1 MPYFLQGLTMGL
13 AYVAPIGVQNL
24 FVINAALNQPRR
36 RALLTALVVVFFDV
50 SLALACFFGVG
61 AVMEAFPAVGMVVLL
76 VGSVIVLAIGIGLL
90 RTKARARGGG
100 SPAHQPGQ
108 NGLHR
113 LCGHLVQPPGPHRRH
128 HDAGGLSGHP
138 SGGPVCA
145 LHRRGGAGL
154 LPVVYGGDAGDLPL
168 PPQVYPQGHGV
179 DQPGLRG
186 GDFGLWGKAPLVL
199 PLCAVLKGV
208 FGMQT
213 IAIIEDDLAIGD
225 LLEEALREE
234 GYAVLRAYSG
244 TEAQYLLAQHTPDL
258 ILLDLMLP
266 GCTGEELLPALQ
278 GIPVIVVSAKV
289 GVDDK
294 VQALLAGAADYVSKP
309 FALPEL
315 LARITAQLRKA
326 HAPTPALLTCGD
338 LTLDPTAH
346 QVAVRGQPVKLT
358 RTEYAIC
365 RLLLQN
371 PGQVLAKSVILDRI
385 SQDTPD
391 CTEGSLKQHMSNLR
405 KKLRQAGGR
414 EYIQSVWGIGF
425 QLTQGS

>member
-1 MPYFLQGLTMGL
+1 
-13 AYVAPIGVQNL
+13 
-24 FVINAALNQPRR
+24 
-36 RALLTALVVVFFDV
+36 
-50 SLALACFFGVG
+50 
-61 AVMEAFPAVGMVVLL
+61 
-76 VGSVIVLAIGIGLL
+76 
-90 RTKARARGGG
+90 
-100 SPAHQPGQ
+100 
-108 NGLHR
+108 
-113 LCGHLVQPPGPHRRH
+113 
-128 HDAGGLSGHP
+128 
-138 SGGPVCA
+138 
-145 LHRRGGAGL
+145 
-154 LPVVYGGDAGDLPL
+154 
-168 PPQVYPQGHGV
+168 
-179 DQPGLRG
+179 
-186 GDFGLWGKAPLVL
+186 
-199 PLCAVLKGV
+199 
-208 FGMQT
+208 
-213 IAIIEDDLAIGD
+213 
-225 LLEEALREE
+225 
-234 GYAVLRAYSG
+234 
-244 TEAQYLLAQHTPDL
+244 
-258 ILLDLMLP
+258 MLP

-405 KKLRQAGGR
+405 KVDAQVGGQQESGEQQHEERRDAGRLRPFRCGKSSARPGAGSTSSRYGALA
-414 EYIQSVWGIGF
+414 S
-425 QLTQGS
+425 S